1 MRSTLQAVKG
11 LQAGIL
17 KVGSIPM
24 NWLAVF
30 LSSSLHTRQLLMIF
44 LASGLGCGI
53 QHTLLDLDT
62 QSLTSRL

>member
-1 MRSTLQAVKG
+1 MRSTLQAVNG

-24 NWLAVF
+24 DCPAVF
-30 LSSSLHTRQLLMIF
+30 LSSRLHTRQLLMIF
-44 LASGLGCGI
+44 LAPALGCGI
-53 QHTLLDLDT
+53 QNTLLDLAM